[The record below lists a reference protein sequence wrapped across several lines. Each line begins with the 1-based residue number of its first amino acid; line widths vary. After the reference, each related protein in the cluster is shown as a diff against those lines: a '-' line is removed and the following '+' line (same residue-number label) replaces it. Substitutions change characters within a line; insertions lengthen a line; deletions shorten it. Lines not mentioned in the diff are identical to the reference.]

1 MKKFAV
7 PVILILF
14 AATLL
19 SWGYVGHQTI
29 ARIAENHL
37 TPEAKAAIKQLLGN
51 QSMSDIASWADEV
64 RNEPEWKYTSTWHYV
79 NVPAGLNASSFKNT
93 VEHSSNDNL
102 LTALNKCELELSSPE
117 STQDQ
122 KANDLK
128 FIVHLVGDAHQP
140 MHVSRAEDKGGNTIQ
155 VQFDGRGTNL
165 HSVWDTKLIDHQGL
179 SYAQIARADDNATPA
194 QIKKWQSA
202 GPVEWMFE
210 SYQISTTLYSEI
222 EKNNKL
228 DEDYYK
234 QHISIVNERIEQA
247 GIRLAG
253 VLNQLFKNGLQ
264 KSKAGTIQAPP
275 VSSSVSDNHEQGKAV
290 VIDIK
295 DAAKHYGENVIITDK
310 VYGFKDLG
318 SMVLVNVGGE
328 YPDQLLTV
336 VLRGDAKGM
345 AQSING
351 KVIKVSGKLVEYKDK
366 PEIVVT
372 DASQIVVN
380 Q

>member
-1 MKKFAV
+1 MKKLAI

-14 AATLL
+14 AVVIL

-37 TPEAKAAIKQLLGN
+37 TPEAKAAVKQLLGD
-51 QSMSDIASWADEV
+51 QSLTDIASWADEV
-64 RNEPEWKYTSTWHYV
+64 RNQPEWKYTSSWHYV
-79 NVPAGLNASSFKNT
+79 NEPAGLSAAQFKNA
-93 VEHSSNDNL
+93 VEQSGNDNL

-117 STQDQ
+117 STQEQ

-128 FIVHLVGDAHQP
+128 FIVHLIGDAHQP

-179 SYAQIARADDNATPA
+179 SYAQIAKADDIATPA
-194 QIKKWQSA
+194 QIKKWQGT
-202 GPVEWMFE
+202 GPVEWMYE
-210 SYQISTTLYSEI
+210 SYQISTTLYSEV

-234 QHISIVNERIEQA
+234 QHIGIVNERIEQA

-264 KSKAGTIQAPP
+264 KSKAGTIPAPP
-275 VSSSVSDNHEQGKAV
+275 AVNNQGQQTATS
-290 VIDIK
+290 IDSK
-295 DAAKHYGENVIITDK
+295 DAAKHYGENVVISDK
-310 VYGFKDLG
+310 VYGYKDLG
-318 SMVLVNVGGE
+318 SMVLVNIGGE
-328 YPDQLLTV
+328 YPDQLLTI
-336 VLRGDAKGM
+336 VLRGDAKSM

-351 KVIKVSGKLVEYKDK
+351 KVIKVTGKLVEYKDK

-372 DASQIVVN
+372 DASQIVTISN
-380 Q
+380 